1 MNLNKYD
8 GQGFPYTPEEAAE
21 RAYAFFGQRFVAP
34 GYKRGID
41 EKTELPPCRG
51 HYQALQRRLQYRQ
64 ARSPRPTRC
73 TQMIAFLE
81 RVAAWWDARNDSE
94 KTSIVATTIIG
105 LTVLT
110 LFVVLA

>member
-1 MNLNKYD
+1 
-8 GQGFPYTPEEAAE
+8 
-21 RAYAFFGQRFVAP
+21 
-34 GYKRGID
+34 
-41 EKTELPPCRG
+41 
-51 HYQALQRRLQYRQ
+51 
-64 ARSPRPTRC
+64 
-73 TQMIAFLE
+73 MIAFLE